1 MPVVTISWW
10 KGRDRETKQKVAENI
25 EKVMQEDGGL
35 NSGDTYI
42 VFNEYDRGDWAIG
55 GKLMDK

>member
-10 KGRDRETKQKVAENI
+10 KGRDRETKQKVAETI
-25 EKVMQEDGGL
+25 EKVMQEDGGC
-35 NSGDTYI
+35 NPGETYI
-42 VFNEYDRGDWAIG
+42 VFNEYDKGDWAIG